1 MAIRTE
7 ASTERDHNRLE
18 KRQKPSQMD
27 PALLEAADILKGGKP
42 VRLYYDTD
50 AERNNI
56 ARQMG
61 RLAARNELTV
71 DIRYGE
77 ENGQKF
83 VSVNRGEEPYV
94 PKPRAQSGDG
104 RRRPRVV
111 GPSAEP

>member
-1 MAIRTE
+1 MPIRVQ
-7 ASTERDHNRLE
+7 ASSQREHDSLE

-50 AERNNI
+50 QERNNI

-77 ENGQKF
+77 ENGQRY

-94 PKPRAQSGDG
+94 PKPCAQS
-104 RRRPRVV
+104 
-111 GPSAEP
+111 